1 MSRLV
6 RLSALL
12 LLLVL
17 LAGCAARERDKVLD
31 ETLKH
36 YAALIRWNEYA
47 AAADY
52 YDPKLRQSDPISAL
66 ELRRLSQFKVSGY
79 EPRSFQESPDGLGAR
94 QSVEIRL
101 YNVHTQTE
109 RVLLDRQ
116 TWRYDE
122 SAERWWLTS
131 GLPDVTASR

>member
-1 MSRLV
+1 MNFYSK
-6 RLSALL
+6 ALTVT
-12 LLLVL
+12 LLVL
-17 LAGCAARERDKVLD
+17 LGACAAQERENVLD

-52 YDPKLRQSDPISAL
+52 YDPKLRQTDPITGLA
-66 ELRRLSQFKVSGY
+66 LRRLGQFHVSGY
-79 EPRSFQESPDGLGAR
+79 EIRSFDKSEDGLSAR

-109 RVLLDRQ
+109 RVIIDHQ
-116 TWRYDE
+116 SWRYDE
-122 SAERWWLTS
+122 AAQRWWLTS
-131 GLPDVTASR
+131 GLPDVTGRH